1 MSKNI
6 RVAKIEGEIIYLEF
20 PNKTIKKYLKENFV
34 KEPFIDQ
41 KVEILNNGLII
52 EKQVVPVKEKKPN
65 KKLQFVSL
73 VALTIHILV
82 MFIKLILGNPLSEI
96 YFMNLLI
103 NLYILATLF
112 IFVLYTYY
120 VNNKTLNILL
130 KVLVFIPLVLLGL
143 YTILEVLMLIW
154 TIIACISCVG
164 A

>member
-41 KVEILNNGLII
+41 KVEFLNNGLII

-73 VALTIHILV
+73 AALTIHILV